1 MLILLSRYQNAGTNI
16 MNINDKISL
25 RIKELRKQKKLTAE
39 KLAWYSDL
47 SKSCVTYAEKA
58 QRDIRMSTIE
68 AICKGFNIS
77 VAEFFSTFK

>member
-1 MLILLSRYQNAGTNI
+1 MLILMSRYQEKGTNI
-16 MNINDKISL
+16 MNINQKISA
-25 RIKELRKQKKLTAE
+25 RIKELRKEKHLTAE

-47 SKSCVTYAEKA
+47 SKSCITYAEKA

-68 AICKGFNIS
+68 AICKGLNIS

>member
-1 MLILLSRYQNAGTNI
+1 
-16 MNINDKISL
+16 MNINEKVSA
-25 RIKELRKQKKLTAE
+25 RIKELRAKQHLTAE

-77 VAEFFSTFK
+77 LADFFSTFN